1 MSRRMSHTDEV
12 TGRHLDWRLLRRYLE
27 TLRPYRKSAW
37 GSLGLLP
44 LIAGAKLV
52 QPWLLKVGIDRY
64 IVPGRPDGLWQ
75 VAALFL
81 LALVTESLLAFFQG
95 YLVQAV
101 GQRIMADLRRRGFGR
116 LLRLPAAFFDRH
128 PSGRLVTRLTSDV
141 ENVGELFGSGVVAAL
156 GDILTLALIVAV
168 MLWMNRELSLVAFA
182 VLPFLLF
189 TAWLF
194 RHSMRHAMRQVRARL
209 AGLNAFLAERLAGM
223 SEVRLFGQER
233 RTLNEFEELQED
245 YRRSTFRVIDWD
257 ASLYAVVEALG
268 AVAIAAILWR
278 GAGDVISGSCH
289 LRHPGRLHRVRA
301 EILRAPARPLR
312 QVFRRPGEQRL
323 PGADLRPPR
332 PARGTGRETPR
343 PGQGELRLENVDFSY
358 DGRTP
363 VLEGIDL
370 LIRPGETVALV
381 GDTGSGKTTL
391 ARLLLR
397 FYRPTGGRILLD
409 GADLQTLDPQG
420 VRRRMGWVAQEAF
433 LFAGSVRE
441 NLDPEG
447 RLEDGALEGLLGR
460 VGALST
466 VERLGGLS
474 ANLAERGRNLSAGE
488 RQLLCLT
495 RALVHEPA
503 ILLLDEATSRL
514 DPQTEE
520 EVSRGL
526 EAGRGG
532 RTVLLIAHRLRSV
545 RSADRI
551 VVLRHGRIR
560 EEGTHAELLAAGGHY
575 ARLWQLQSLGLNGAA
590 PPAPP
595 WKSDTAPCSTRR

>member
-1 MSRRMSHTDEV
+1 M
-12 TGRHLDWRLLRRYLE
+12 
-27 TLRPYRKSAW
+27 
-37 GSLGLLP
+37 
-44 LIAGAKLV
+44 
-52 QPWLLKVGIDRY
+52 
-64 IVPGRPDGLWQ
+64 
-75 VAALFL
+75 
-81 LALVTESLLAFFQG
+81 
-95 YLVQAV
+95 
-101 GQRIMADLRRRGFGR
+101 
-116 LLRLPAAFFDRH
+116 
-128 PSGRLVTRLTSDV
+128 TRLTSDV

-278 GAGDVISGSCH
+278 GAGDVISGSATFGT
-289 LRHPGRLHRVRA
+289 LVA
-301 EILRAPARPLR
+301 FIEYVQKFFAPLR
-312 QVFRRPGEQRL
+312 DLSAKFSVVQASNASLERIFDLLDQPAEPG
-323 PGADLRPPR
+323 G
-332 PARGTGRETPR
+332 ETPR
-343 PGQGELRLENVDFSY
+343 PGKGELRLENVDFSY